1 MSPTCRTRNAEGS
14 LLDIHP
20 QRFQPVLEP
29 QLGASTSP
37 ALWYYLF
44 AKAYGFHPLLNPLR
58 IRLPLGM
65 LTLQHFPH
73 AETKVESY
81 RFTLLVEARRQ
92 WKSLLGLWN
101 MTPRHFLWSTT
112 ELALC
117 LFAIVAT
124 VRWTI
129 PACDISWSR
138 EESAFSPLAIEPAL
152 FQCMSCAH
160 PKIRHCARYNTC
172 SIPFSGSMVA

>member
-1 MSPTCRTRNAEGS
+1 
-14 LLDIHP
+14 
-20 QRFQPVLEP
+20 
-29 QLGASTSP
+29 
-37 ALWYYLF
+37 
-44 AKAYGFHPLLNPLR
+44 
-58 IRLPLGM
+58 M

-101 MTPRHFLWSTT
+101 MTPRHILWSTT
-112 ELALC
+112 LALC
-117 LFAIVAT
+117 LFATVAT

-138 EESAFSPLAIEPAL
+138 EESAFSPLAIETAL

-160 PKIRHCARYNTC
+160 PKIRHCVRYNTC
-172 SIPFSGSMVA
+172 SSPFSGSMVALTNAGQYPFMIAACESSTASLSLVFELVLASPNLICPKTL